1 MNEGENNYAG
11 FHSVHLKNWRNFG
24 LLDTDLGRR
33 NFIIGANATGKSNF
47 LDALCFFRDLA
58 KRDGGFQQAVDSRG
72 GVRSIRSLSAR
83 KGSDIII
90 GCKVVDMDGG
100 HWEYEL
106 RFGLRDLHLQV
117 LRERIKINSKAPVIR
132 DTKEEDDVLRSQ
144 TWLQQ
149 VTMNKEWRGL
159 VDTLGSIRYINPV
172 PQIIRDNELR
182 SASFSDSFGREM
194 LERMSREGKD
204 SQDVRLNKIADA
216 LREAV
221 PNLDKLKVTRDKLSG
236 RPHIMARFEHWRPQG
251 AWHDE
256 MRLSDGTLRLI
267 TILWELQERSGP
279 VLIEEP
285 EMSLHPELIA
295 MLPGLFARVGRE
307 KNRQVIVSTHSPDI
321 LRDPGIAPA
330 EVKIFK
336 SSSEGTQVTDASA
349 IPGVD
354 DALRGGL
361 LLSEMA
367 MSQARPRIGKLS
379 PIIQATS
386 VG

>member
-11 FHSVHLKNWRNFG
+11 FHSVHLKNWRNSG
-24 LLDTDLGRR
+24 LLDIELGRR

-47 LDALCFFRDLA
+47 LDSLCFFRDLA
-58 KRDGGFQQAVDSRG
+58 KQDGGFQQAVDSRG
-72 GVRSIRSLSAR
+72 GVRSIRSLSVR
-83 KGSDIII
+83 KGSDIIT
-90 GCKVVDMDGG
+90 GCKVVDVDGG

-117 LRERIKINSKAPVIR
+117 LRERIKVDSRAPVIR
-132 DTKEEDDVLRSQ
+132 DTKDEDEVLRSQ

-172 PQIIRDNELR
+172 PQIIRDNERR
-182 SASFSDSFGREM
+182 SASFSDSFGQEM
-194 LERMSREGKD
+194 LERMSREGKE
-204 SQDVRLNKIADA
+204 SQDARLSKIADA

-267 TILWELQERSGP
+267 TILWELQERSGS

-307 KNRQVIVSTHSPDI
+307 KNRQI
-321 LRDPGIAPA
+321 LSARTRPT
-330 EVKIFK
+330 F
-336 SSSEGTQVTDASA
+336 SETRA
-349 IPGVD
+349 
-354 DALRGGL
+354 
-361 LLSEMA
+361 
-367 MSQARPRIGKLS
+367 
-379 PIIQATS
+379 
-386 VG
+386 